1 MIAKKLLSLALVLT
15 FSVAVTLS
23 MVCRYHHGIGGT
35 DQSQSPASHTLPL
48 CSLLSKVIG
57 QVFVASAT
65 IALFSYNPF
74 MRGTVGSSDECSFML
89 CSNILP
95 APHHSS
101 RQIH

>member
-1 MIAKKLLSLALVLT
+1 MIAKKLLSLTLVLT
-15 FSVAVTLS
+15 FSVVVALS
-23 MVCRYHHGIGGT
+23 IVCRYHHGLGGPE
-35 DQSQSPASHTLPL
+35 QGQSPSSHTLPL

-89 CSNILP
+89 VLQYP
-95 APHHSS
+95 ARAPPLL
-101 RQIH
+101 